1 VITVG
6 VTGGLGSGKTT
17 ACKFFEERGAYIF
30 DADKVAKELLK
41 NNTELQKRISDEFGV
56 EILENGEVDTQKLAK
71 VAFAS
76 EENQNILNNI
86 VHPYVID
93 EFNKRLEEVDNET
106 KLFVVDAPLIFE
118 SGFDS
123 HLDHTVLIYAKY
135 KTKLVR
141 ALRRGK
147 LSREQIIKRMELQ
160 MPDEEKKEL
169 ASYVIN
175 NDGTVE
181 QLKEAVYRLYN
192 ELTS

>member
-1 VITVG
+1 VITAG

>member
-1 VITVG
+1 MITVG